1 MAKKVDW
8 IKQVKGFLKSM
19 VDTVAERKNF
29 CEHKGLP
36 YNTFRTHLSKYKKSD
51 AFKNSQAQQSAGR
64 EIKKQSTKEEV
75 EKKSKV
81 EVAGRRARIT
91 VTKKDSNPD
100 IERLPGGLRR
110 FRPGNTASLVHGK
123 HAKKAFLSDEYAEL
137 SQSPLVDQLG
147 LLKQHFHFMNNLGV
161 KNIRNV
167 EDRYANNQPITK
179 TSVNGKGEVVSV
191 ELTIEQVLNEL
202 SLGVLTPLAEALKI
216 IAIVEKGLTETEIKL
231 HAVPALSKADQ
242 QEVLSELVLMRTE
255 ENWSASQLVAHLV
268 SHRVDIPPWLLKDL
282 ENELRNAEDEV
293 DDTGGLTP
301 EAAEVL
307 REKSI
312 ARRAGRQ
319 ERSNEIKKRNDNIY
333 AGAAGLGSEKL
344 TNSKEVGIEEAVI
357 VEGGVN

>member
-8 IKQVKGFLKSM
+8 IKQVKYFLKNM
-19 VDTVAERKNF
+19 EDTVAERKNF
-29 CEHKGLP
+29 CEHRNLP

-81 EVAGRRARIT
+81 EVAGHRARIT
-91 VTKKDSNPD
+91 VTTKDSNPD

-110 FRPGNTASLVHGK
+110 FRSGNTASLVHGK

-137 SQSPLVDQLG
+137 SQSPLADQLG

-161 KNIRNV
+161 KNIRSI
-167 EDRYANNQPITK
+167 EERYANNQPITK
-179 TSVNGKGEVVSV
+179 TSLNGKGEVVSD
-191 ELTIEQVLNEL
+191 ELTLE
-202 SLGVLTPLAEALKI
+202 EALKEVGI
-216 IAIVEKGLTETEIKL
+216 EVLIPLNEVLKTIGIVEKGLTETEIKL

-242 QEVLSELVLMRTE
+242 QEILGELVLMRTE

-282 ENELRNAEDEV
+282 ENELRNAEDEI

-301 EAAEVL
+301 EEAEEL

-319 ERSNEIKKRNDNIY
+319 ERLRKIKERNVSVY
-333 AGAAGLGSEKL
+333 AGAADLGTEML
-344 TNSKEVGIEEAVI
+344 TNSEEADIEEAVI
-357 VEGGVN
+357 ADAGVN